1 MNCEL
6 EIAFH
11 SYPQRSYS
19 LLVQLVEREI
29 CNFDVGRSSRPQGA
43 INKQLS
49 QKKFRERGF
58 TNPKEVSILES
69 NKKDLDRE
77 SDLHIEIFGF
87 IFIPL

>member
-6 EIAFH
+6 EMAFH

-19 LLVQLVEREI
+19 GVAQQVEQSLCKRW
-29 CNFDVGRSSRPQGA
+29 VGGSIPSAGA

-49 QKKFRERGF
+49 QKILRKRVYKPERSF
-58 TNPKEVSILES
+58 YIRIKQ
-69 NKKDLDRE
+69 KKDLDRE

-87 IFIPL
+87 IFTVP

>member
-19 LLVQLVEREI
+19 GVAQQVEHLI
-29 CNFDVGRSSRPQGA
+29 CNQDVGGSIPSAGA

-49 QKKFRERGF
+49 QKILRKRVYKPERSFYIRIKQKRSG
-58 TNPKEVSILES
+58 SRIRS
-69 NKKDLDRE
+69 AY
-77 SDLHIEIFGF
+77 
-87 IFIPL
+87 

>member
-19 LLVQLVEREI
+19 GVAQQVEHLI
-29 CNFDVGRSSRPQGA
+29 CNQDVGGSIPSAGA

-49 QKKFRERGF
+49 QKKILRKRVYKPERSFYIRIKQKRSG
-58 TNPKEVSILES
+58 SRIRS
-69 NKKDLDRE
+69 AY
-77 SDLHIEIFGF
+77 
-87 IFIPL
+87 

>member
-43 INKQLS
+43 INKTTFSKKSEKEGLQTR
-49 QKKFRERGF
+49 KKF
-58 TNPKEVSILES
+58 LY
-69 NKKDLDRE
+69 
-77 SDLHIEIFGF
+77 
-87 IFIPL
+87 

>member
-49 QKKFRERGF
+49 QKILRKRVYKPERSF
-58 TNPKEVSILES
+58 YIRIKQ
-69 NKKDLDRE
+69 KDLDRE
-77 SDLHIEIFGF
+77 SYLHIEIFGF
-87 IFIPL
+87 IFNVP

>member
-6 EIAFH
+6 KIAFH

-49 QKKFRERGF
+49 QKILRKRVYKPERSFYIRIKQKRSG
-58 TNPKEVSILES
+58 SRIRS
-69 NKKDLDRE
+69 AY
-77 SDLHIEIFGF
+77 
-87 IFIPL
+87 